1 MGTTERKALLL
12 AALVILT
19 LGSAVAAKGPEIVTL
34 DSASPLL
41 EIRVMLRTGSST
53 DPVGMEG
60 LASIT
65 ADAVLEAGFGEG
77 DAIVSKEDL
86 ARITAPW
93 GSDARPGVFVEKEA
107 MTFSMTVP
115 RDVLDEFITKVF
127 QPMFNAPQF
136 DGEEVARLVRESE
149 TQLKGQ
155 LRYQNIEMLGLEA
168 LDNYIFDGGSYAHT
182 VTGSV
187 QGLSQITQ
195 DALRAFYA
203 AFFRPENMILGVS
216 STDHAVLTKLSA
228 ALAGAGKSAGKGAK
242 LQFDAPTAPSR
253 IEGRELTIVAM
264 PDAGATGI
272 HLGFPI
278 EIDRSHPDFAALYVA
293 SVYFGTHRDGHGKL
307 YEQIR
312 QERGYNYG
320 DYAYVEHFAHRPFNL
335 FPPFNTPRRHQYFS
349 IWIRPVGDEYAHHL
363 LKAAVYELENLIER
377 GVSEA
382 DVIASKNKARVLYL
396 NLGETAARLL
406 AARVD
411 DAYWGMNPGY
421 LDGYLERIEDVTT
434 AQVNAAV
441 HKYLQADDLK
451 IVIVTDAT
459 KAYALAEDIA
469 DERNHAGKSL
479 ADYQI
484 ASSEID
490 GETVIQLPEGR
501 LATIQRDAVW
511 NATWLGLS
519 AEHIRV
525 VPVEALFETGNFIAA
540 SALEADAK

>member
-1 MGTTERKALLL
+1 M
-12 AALVILT
+12 
-19 LGSAVAAKGPEIVTL
+19 
-34 DSASPLL
+34 
-41 EIRVMLRTGSST
+41 
-53 DPVGMEG
+53 DPAGLEG

-65 ADAVLEAGFGEG
+65 GEALLEAGFGVG

-86 ARITAPW
+86 ARITSPW
-93 GSDARPGVFVEKEA
+93 GSDARPGVSVEKEA

-115 RDVLDEFITKVF
+115 RDVLDEFITKIF

-149 TQLKGQ
+149 TRLKGQ

-187 QGLSQITQ
+187 QGLGEITP

-203 AFFRPENMILGVS
+203 AYIRPENMILGVS
-216 STDHAVLTKLSA
+216 STDQAVQTALSD
-228 ALAGAGKSAGKGAK
+228 ALAGAGKPVGKKAK
-242 LQFDAPTAPSR
+242 LVFSTPTAPSS
-253 IEGRELTIVAM
+253 IDGRELTIVAM

-278 EIDRSHPDFAALYVA
+278 DIDRTHPDFAALYVA

-307 YEQIR
+307 YEEIR

-320 DYAYVEHFAHRPFNL
+320 DYAYVEHFAYRPFNL

-349 IWIRPVGDEYAHHL
+349 MWIRPVGDEYAHHL

-377 GVSEA
+377 GVSDA
-382 DVIASKNKARVLYL
+382 DVLASKNKAKVLYL
-396 NLGETAARLL
+396 NLAETAARLL

-411 DAYWGMNPGY
+411 DAYWAMKPGY
-421 LDGYLERIEDVTT
+421 LDGYLDRIDAVTT
-434 AQVNAAV
+434 EQVNAAV

-451 IVIVTDAT
+451 MLIVTDAT
-459 KAYALAEDIA
+459 KAQALADDIA
-469 DERNHAGKSL
+469 AERNHAGKSL
-479 ADYQI
+479 EDYQI
-484 ASSEID
+484 ISSEVD

-501 LATIQRDAVW
+501 LATLQRDAVW

-519 AEHIRV
+519 AEQIRV
-525 VPVEALFETGNFIAA
+525 VPVEALFETGSFIAA
-540 SALEADAK
+540 SSVDADAK